1 MLRYCTM
8 DAKSFALLQKI
19 LKDNNYSITQPRKVV
34 CDILW
39 GKEPLSM
46 HELANLSKEMI
57 DRASLYRT
65 IVLLEK
71 LGLVQRIYIGWKYKI
86 ELSDVFTH
94 HHHHLSCLECGKVI
108 AITDESEIE
117 QLISQLAR
125 NHGFIPRSHQLEI
138 SGYCPVCS
146 KKHQPSGQE

>member
-1 MLRYCTM
+1 M
-8 DAKSFALLQKI
+8 DAKSHTLLQKV
-19 LKDNNYSITQPRKVV
+19 LKDNKYSMTHPRKLV

-46 HELANLSKEMI
+46 QQLTKLSHGKI

-65 IVLLEK
+65 VILFEK

-86 ELSDVFTH
+86 ELSDIFTH

-108 AITDESEIE
+108 ALTGETEIE
-117 QLISQLAR
+117 LLIAQLAR
-125 NHGFIPRSHQLEI
+125 RHEFVPEAHLLEI
-138 SGYCPVCS
+138 NGYCVVCR
-146 KKHQPSGQE
+146 KKQVASAQE